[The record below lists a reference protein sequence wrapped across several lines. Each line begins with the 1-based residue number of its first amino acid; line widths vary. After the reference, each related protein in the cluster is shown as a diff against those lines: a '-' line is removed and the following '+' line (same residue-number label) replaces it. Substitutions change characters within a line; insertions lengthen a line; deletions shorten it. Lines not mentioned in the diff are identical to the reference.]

1 VKKFIVILAGGEGK
15 RLQSVTGDNCPKQ
28 FFRKNPTDK
37 NMLEETFER
46 LHLLHLNQEGS
57 IITTTKEKY
66 KEFLSGCSFKGLN
79 KIAFEEES
87 CKNTAPA
94 MFNIIYALS
103 AKHGESLFAFFPVD
117 HEINDLQYF
126 SNTINKTMRLAE
138 KIDKIFLLG
147 TKPKDINLELGYI
160 SVDSNNPLSGGNVFS
175 VNSFIEKPSFNEV
188 EELDEESL
196 FTNMGIF
203 VGKGSLFL
211 ESFLAAGLARQREQK
226 PITGDSFDR
235 EIIPYVLDKLVM
247 VEYDSSWQDL
257 GLSLVENNVSEELF
271 VEKKETETSVAL

>member
-1 VKKFIVILAGGEGK
+1 MKKFIVILAGGEGK

-37 NMLEETFER
+37 NMLELTFER

-66 KEFLSGCSFKGLN
+66 KDFLSECTFKGLN

-94 MFNIIYALS
+94 MFNIIYSLS
-103 AKHGESLFAFFPVD
+103 AKHGESVFAFFPVD
-117 HEINDLQYF
+117 HQINDSQYF

-147 TKPKDINLELGYI
+147 TKPKSINLELGYI
-160 SVDSNNPLSGGNVFS
+160 SVDSSNPLSGGSIFS
-175 VNSFIEKPSFNEV
+175 VNSFVEKPSIDEV
-188 EELDEESL
+188 EELNSESL

-203 VGKGSLFL
+203 IGKASLFL
-211 ESFLAAGLARQREQK
+211 EGFLEAGLARHREKK
-226 PITGDSFDR
+226 PIAGHSFDH
-235 EIIPYVLDKLVM
+235 EIIPHILDKLVM

-257 GLSLVENNVSEELF
+257 GLTLIEDTTPQKKLIEENA
-271 VEKKETETSVAL
+271 TSFAL